1 MKKFYCLK
9 LLLILF
15 IVHIPLGSNGQ
26 LNLDSM
32 RQMIFEKTNE
42 LRVLAGY
49 PVLIPLDSLMEL
61 AQYHSVNMVEHRF
74 YSHTDHEGLN
84 PMERAKKKGLN
95 PWVKKGSRFSGIAEN
110 IAKTPWFKNVQGCGD
125 TRSESTLT
133 DCMVSGWRNS
143 EPHYK
148 NILGDYTYLG
158 VGLFFDEGGI
168 GYGTQNFR

>member
-1 MKKFYCLK
+1 MKKQNL
-9 LLLILF
+9 
-15 IVHIPLGSNGQ
+15 
-26 LNLDSM
+26 LNLFWISFVITAPYLSYAQGNLESM

-84 PMERAKKKGLN
+84 PLGRAEKKGIN

-133 DCMVSGWRNS
+133 DCMVLGWRNS

-158 VGLFFDEGGI
+158 VGLFFDDGGI